1 MTAAFTSIFSFMFML
16 IMGFLVFM
24 VLPVWIFLQY
34 RNNNRGNSRTTETDL
49 QRLHQLQN
57 RAENLEARV
66 KVLET
71 ILDAK
76 VPNWRVNR

>member
-1 MTAAFTSIFSFMFML
+1 MTAMFTSIFSFLLTL
-16 IMGFLVFM
+16 IIGFLVFM
-24 VLPVWIFLQY
+24 VLPVWLFLHY
-34 RNNNRGNSRTTETDL
+34 RNSNRGNRRFSESDL
-49 QRLHQLQN
+49 QRLNQLQN
-57 RAENLEARV
+57 HAANLEARV

>member
-1 MTAAFTSIFSFMFML
+1 MTAVFTSVFSFMFAL
-16 IMGFLVFM
+16 IIGFLVFM
-24 VLPVWIFLQY
+24 VLPVWLFLHY
-34 RNNNRGNSRTTETDL
+34 RNSNDRNRRFSENDL
-49 QRLHQLQN
+49 QRLNQLQSH
-57 RAENLEARV
+57 AANLEARV

>member
-1 MTAAFTSIFSFMFML
+1 MTAAFTSILSFMFTL
-16 IMGFLVFM
+16 IIGFLVFM
-24 VLPVWIFLQY
+24 VLPVWLFLHY
-34 RNNNRGNSRTTETDL
+34 RNRAQGQGRVADSDL
-49 QRLHQLQN
+49 QRLHQLQSH
-57 RAENLEARV
+57 AANLEARV